1 MSIIDFFNKVHESRP
16 RVHLCASNRTMG
28 GGVDIFPFSVLGFF
42 SLNCKKVD
50 VISMFVARKFCDLTS
65 LIVSVARHEVN
76 GMQTI
81 TST

>member
-1 MSIIDFFNKVHESRP
+1 MKVDQVLICAHQIEP
-16 RVHLCASNRTMG
+16 WEEELTYFLCPLLG
-28 GGVDIFPFSVLGFF
+28 GGG
-42 SLNCKKVD
+42 SLKCKKVD

-76 GMQTI
+76 GIRTL